1 MILFWFLMAIFLL
14 VCVVICFLVL
24 IQSDKGGGISGA
36 IGGGLGGANSL
47 LGTQD
52 TANILTR
59 GTVIFG
65 GVFFVLCIVMSFLM
79 SHQNVAVDKSL
90 LQKRAEKQNSYSPA
104 SVLNNGGG
112 LPIKQAEQGVPA
124 AGAGAGIPIQQQP
137 SAAAPMTP
145 PAAAASA
152 VPSQQSHLAP
162 KVLPVGTLPIV
173 PAKAPA
179 KGKK

>member
-1 MILFWFLMAIFLL
+1 MILFWFLMSVFVL
-14 VCVVICFLVL
+14 VCIVICFLVL

-65 GVFFVLCIVMSFLM
+65 GVFFLLCIVMSFVM
-79 SHQNVAVDKSL
+79 SHQSVGVEKSM

-104 SVLNNGGG
+104 SVLNNGNG
-112 LPIKQAEQGVPA
+112 LPIQQAGQPAPQAAPVQSVPIEQAP
-124 AGAGAGIPIQQQP
+124 
-137 SAAAPMTP
+137 AAAP
-145 PAAAASA
+145 AAS
-152 VPSQQSHLAP
+152 Q
-162 KVLPVGTLPIV
+162 V
-173 PAKAPA
+173 PAVEKAAPSA
-179 KGKK
+179 PVKK

>member
-1 MILFWFLMAIFLL
+1 MMILFWFLMAVFIL

-65 GVFFVLCIVMSFLM
+65 SVFFLLCIVMSFLM
-79 SHQNVAVDKSL
+79 SHQNISVDKSL

-104 SVLNNGGG
+104 SVLNNGNG
-112 LPIKQAEQGVPA
+112 LPIQKAMPAGQNAQPATSEIPIAQPA
-124 AGAGAGIPIQQQP
+124 ATMPIAKAP
-137 SAAAPMTP
+137 AAAPVKTIP
-145 PAAAASA
+145 IGS
-152 VPSQQSHLAP
+152 
-162 KVLPVGTLPIV
+162 LPIA

-179 KGKK
+179 KVKK

>member
-1 MILFWFLMAIFLL
+1 MVLFWFLMAVFIL
-14 VCVVICFLVL
+14 VCGLICFLVL

-65 GVFFVLCIVMSFLM
+65 GVFFILCIVLSFVM
-79 SHQNVAVDKSL
+79 SHQSVTMDKSL

-104 SVLNNGGG
+104 SVLNSGNG
-112 LPIKQAEQGVPA
+112 LPIQQTEESAQQSAGLPVQQPATAVPA
-124 AGAGAGIPIQQQP
+124 AAPAQTPAGSLPV
-137 SAAAPMTP
+137 APEKTQG
-145 PAAAASA
+145 PAA
-152 VPSQQSHLAP
+152 
-162 KVLPVGTLPIV
+162 K
-173 PAKAPA
+173 
-179 KGKK
+179 

>member
-1 MILFWFLMAIFLL
+1 MAIFIL
-14 VCVVICFLVL
+14 VCIIICFLVL

-65 GVFFVLCIVMSFLM
+65 GVFFVLCIVMSFVM
-79 SHQNVAVDKSL
+79 SHQNVSVDKSL

-104 SVLNNGGG
+104 SVLNGGGG
-112 LPIKQAEQGVPA
+112 LPIQKSGQGAP
-124 AGAGAGIPIQQQP
+124 AGAGIPVQQQP
-137 SAAAPMTP
+137 STVAPVASP
-145 PAAAASA
+145 APAPAAAQPRQIPNKAIPVGA
-152 VPSQQSHLAP
+152 
-162 KVLPVGTLPIV
+162 LPVAP
-173 PAKAPA
+173 PKAPE

>member
-1 MILFWFLMAIFLL
+1 MMILFWFLMAIFIL

-65 GVFFVLCIVMSFLM
+65 GVFFVLCIVMSFVM

-112 LPIKQAEQGVPA
+112 LPIKQAEQGAP
-124 AGAGAGIPIQQQP
+124 AGAGIPIQQQP
-137 SAAAPMTP
+137 ASAVA
-145 PAAAASA
+145 PAAAATPA
-152 VPSQQSHLAP
+152 PQPQQVPKAIP
-162 KVLPVGTLPIV
+162 AGALPI
-173 PAKAPA
+173 APA
-179 KGKK
+179 KTPGNGKK